1 MIPEDIVER
10 AYMGTTTKEDALKLL
25 EVKPFELYA
34 LADQLRNEAVGDNV
48 TYVVN
53 RNINFTD
60 KCVGTC
66 GFCAFK
72 DKKGYLLSPEQIREK
87 IDEAVASGAT
97 ELCIQGGLMED
108 VKLDLYLDILRAVKE
123 DHNHIHTHCFS
134 PMEVYHAATSN
145 GLTIEETL
153 AELKKNGLNTMPGT
167 AAEILAD
174 RVREI
179 ICPGKITRQQ
189 WIDIVTAAHQAEIR
203 TTATMMYGHVETW
216 EERIDHILTIRE
228 IQKNT
233 GGFTEF
239 VPLPFM
245 PYNNSIGE
253 EMLKK
258 GQFMTTGVEDLKV
271 YSLARILL
279 NTHIEN
285 IQVSWVKLGKKLA
298 QVALLCG
305 GNDLGGT
312 LMEESISRSA
322 GASNG
327 EVITVE
333 ELEWIIRAAERT
345 PVQRDTLYRSIL

>member
-10 AYMGTTTKEDALKLL
+10 AYNGTATKEDALALL

-34 LADQLRNEAVGDNV
+34 LADKLRSEAVGDNV

-60 KCVGTC
+60 ICIGTC

-72 DKKGYLLSPEQIREK
+72 DKKGYLLTQEQIKEK
-87 IDEAVASGAT
+87 IDEAVAAGAT
-97 ELCIQGGLMED
+97 ELCIQGGLMKD
-108 VKLDLYLDILRAVKE
+108 VKLDLYLNILKAVKE
-123 DHNHIHTHCFS
+123 DYPHIHTHCFS
-134 PMEVYHAATSN
+134 PMEVYHAATSS

-153 AELKKNGLNTMPGT
+153 DELKKNGLNTMPGT
-167 AAEILAD
+167 AAEILVD

-179 ICPGKITRQQ
+179 VCPGKITRQQ
-189 WIDIVTAAHQAEIR
+189 WIDVVTAAHNAGIK

-216 EERIDHILTIRE
+216 EERIEHILTIRD
-228 IQKNT
+228 IQKKT
-233 GGFTEF
+233 GGITEF

-245 PYNNSIGE
+245 PYNNIIGDR
-253 EMLKK
+253 MLKEGK
-258 GQFMTTGVEDLKV
+258 FMTTGTEDLKV

-279 NTHIEN
+279 NKHVDN

-327 EVITVE
+327 EVISVE
-333 ELEWIIRAAERT
+333 ELEWIIRGAGRI
-345 PVQRDTLYRSIL
+345 PVQRDTFYRSL

>member
-1 MIPEDIVER
+1 MIPEDIIER
-10 AYMGTTTKEDALKLL
+10 AYKGTCTKEDALRLL
-25 EVKPFELYA
+25 EAKPFELYA
-34 LADQLRNEAVGDNV
+34 LADQLRYEAVGDNV

-60 KCVGTC
+60 RCVGTC

-72 DKKGYLLSPEQIREK
+72 DKKGYLLSPKEMRTK

-123 DHNHIHTHCFS
+123 DYPHIHTHCFS
-134 PMEVYHAATSN
+134 PMEIYHAATSS

-167 AAEILAD
+167 AAEILVD
-174 RVREI
+174 RVRAI

-189 WIDIVTAAHQAEIR
+189 WIDIVTSAHQAGIP

-216 EERIDHILTIRE
+216 EERIDHILTIRD
-228 IQKNT
+228 IQKRT

-245 PYNNSIGE
+245 PYNNRIGE
-253 EMLKK
+253 EMLKSGK
-258 GQFMTTGVEDLKV
+258 FMTTGTEDLKV
-271 YSLARILL
+271 YSIARILL

-327 EVITVE
+327 EVISVE
-333 ELEWIIRAAERT
+333 ELEWIIKAAERV

>member
-10 AYMGTTTKEDALKLL
+10 AYQGTTTKEDALKLL

-34 LADQLRNEAVGDNV
+34 LADQLRYEAVGDNV

-60 KCVGTC
+60 KCIGTC

-72 DKKGYLLSPEQIREK
+72 NKKGYVLSPEQIREK
-87 IDEAVASGAT
+87 IDEAVAAGAT
-97 ELCIQGGLMED
+97 ELCIQGGLMQD

-123 DHNHIHTHCFS
+123 DHHHIHTHCFS
-134 PMEVYHAATSN
+134 PMEVYHAATSS

-174 RVREI
+174 RVRDI
-179 ICPGKITRQQ
+179 ICPEKITKQQ
-189 WIDIVTAAHQAEIR
+189 WVDIVTSAHQAGIP

-216 EERIDHILTIRE
+216 EERIDHILTIRD
-228 IQKNT
+228 IQKKT
-233 GGFTEF
+233 RGFTEF

-245 PYNNSIGE
+245 PYNNRIGD
-253 EMLKK
+253 EMLKS
-258 GQFMTTGVEDLKV
+258 GQFMTTGTEDLKV

-322 GASNG
+322 GAANG

>member
-10 AYMGTTTKEDALKLL
+10 AYQGTTTKEDALKLL

-34 LADQLRNEAVGDNV
+34 LADQLRYEAVGDNV

-60 KCVGTC
+60 KCIGTC

-72 DKKGYLLSPEQIREK
+72 NKKGYVLSPEQIREK
-87 IDEAVASGAT
+87 IDEAVAAGAT
-97 ELCIQGGLMED
+97 ELCIQGGLMQD

-123 DHNHIHTHCFS
+123 DHHHIHTHCFS
-134 PMEVYHAATSN
+134 PMEVYHAATSS

-174 RVREI
+174 RVRDI
-179 ICPGKITRQQ
+179 ICPEKITKQQ
-189 WIDIVTAAHQAEIR
+189 WVDIVTSAHQAGIP

-245 PYNNSIGE
+245 PYNNRIGD
-253 EMLKK
+253 EMLKS

-285 IQVSWVKLGKKLA
+285 IQVSWVKLGKKIA